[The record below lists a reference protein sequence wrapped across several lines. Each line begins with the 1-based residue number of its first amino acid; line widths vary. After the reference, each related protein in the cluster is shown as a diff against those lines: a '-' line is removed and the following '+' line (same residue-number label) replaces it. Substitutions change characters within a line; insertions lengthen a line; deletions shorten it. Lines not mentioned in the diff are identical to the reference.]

1 MIKEVKHLI
10 LKKTDSELISEINK
24 VGLDNILKDED
35 MFVDEYLVRY
45 DTIAGGLTI
54 NPKMVYIAR
63 KNIPTNTKIGVY
75 STDIESFSLHSENP
89 NVGYIKDIV
98 QNDNPKNNFE
108 TYNFITIKPVK
119 RGDII
124 TTNHTHFTKNQK
136 TSYIKEFIES
146 LINDKHSEESIIL
159 AEQYQNVFTK
169 ESNEVILENEEL
181 CSELVEEINNIYKKI
196 NYLQDN
202 TYYKESN
209 FLNAMFNSYQDRLK
223 DLFNIIPGDIMD
235 CSNTVPS
242 KLEEL
247 YREITTIEKANIF
260 TGIANDYIA
269 LYKNGKKFTE
279 NYPTSVLRQSI
290 KVLEGVI
297 VRVKMLSVTL
307 GVSFKED
314 VLEEGIIRDV
324 VRTVSF
330 KRWRNIN
337 KMNKNDYGG
346 FMEDLEE
353 DLDDI
358 DTLKDKE
365 RFVNKIKDE
374 LEDAEKIVASED
386 FTKLVLPEYRREF
399 TNYVTFLKRL
409 KSKAEIKKVEK

>member
-1 MIKEVKHLI
+1 M
-10 LKKTDSELISEINK
+10 
-24 VGLDNILKDED
+24 
-35 MFVDEYLVRY
+35 
-45 DTIAGGLTI
+45 
-54 NPKMVYIAR
+54 
-63 KNIPTNTKIGVY
+63 
-75 STDIESFSLHSENP
+75 
-89 NVGYIKDIV
+89 
-98 QNDNPKNNFE
+98 
-108 TYNFITIKPVK
+108 
-119 RGDII
+119 
-124 TTNHTHFTKNQK
+124 
-136 TSYIKEFIES
+136 IKEFIES

-169 ESNEVILENEEL
+169 ESDEVILENEDL
-181 CSELVEEINNIYKKI
+181 GNELVEEINNIYKKI
-196 NYLQDN
+196 NYLQEN

-223 DLFNIIPGDIMD
+223 DLFDKLPQDIMD
-235 CSNTVPS
+235 KGNICV
-242 KLEEL
+242 KELEDL
-247 YREITTIEKANIF
+247 YKEITTIEKINSFI
-260 TGIANDYIA
+260 GIANDYIA

-279 NYPTSVLRQSI
+279 NYPTIVLRQSI

-314 VLEEGIIRDV
+314 VLKEGIIRDV

-337 KMNKNDYGG
+337 KMNKNDYSG
-346 FMEDLEE
+346 FMEDLED

-365 RFVNKIKDE
+365 SFVNKIKDE

>member
-1 MIKEVKHLI
+1 M
-10 LKKTDSELISEINK
+10 
-24 VGLDNILKDED
+24 
-35 MFVDEYLVRY
+35 
-45 DTIAGGLTI
+45 
-54 NPKMVYIAR
+54 
-63 KNIPTNTKIGVY
+63 
-75 STDIESFSLHSENP
+75 
-89 NVGYIKDIV
+89 
-98 QNDNPKNNFE
+98 
-108 TYNFITIKPVK
+108 
-119 RGDII
+119 
-124 TTNHTHFTKNQK
+124 
-136 TSYIKEFIES
+136 IKEFIES

-169 ESNEVILENEEL
+169 ESDEVILENEDL
-181 CSELVEEINNIYKKI
+181 GNELVEEINNIYKKI
-196 NYLQDN
+196 NYLQEN

-223 DLFNIIPGDIMD
+223 DLFDKLPQDIMD
-235 CSNTVPS
+235 KGNICV
-242 KLEEL
+242 KELEDL
-247 YREITTIEKANIF
+247 YKEITTIEKINSFI
-260 TGIANDYIA
+260 GIANDYIA

-279 NYPTSVLRQSI
+279 NYPTIVLRQSI

-314 VLEEGIIRDV
+314 VLKEGIIRDV

-337 KMNKNDYGG
+337 KMNKNDSSG

-365 RFVNKIKDE
+365 SFVNKIKDE